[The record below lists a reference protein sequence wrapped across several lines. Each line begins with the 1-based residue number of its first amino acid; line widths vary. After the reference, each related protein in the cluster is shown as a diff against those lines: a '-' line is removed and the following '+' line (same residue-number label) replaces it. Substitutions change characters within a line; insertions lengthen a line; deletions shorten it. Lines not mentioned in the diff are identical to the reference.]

1 MDFRSA
7 AGYPPRLMPRSRR
20 APHVHKFGGA
30 SLADSAAVRHA
41 VEIIRRHRKEPTV
54 VVVSA
59 MAGTTDALLGVAQ
72 QAGAGESR
80 TVASL
85 IAGLR
90 SRHAETARALLPS
103 GGARAD
109 LLAYVGDVFE
119 ELEAL
124 AEGLRLLRE
133 LTPRTTDYLVAR
145 GERLSARLVAAALE
159 AAGGKAR
166 YVDALDLVH
175 TDGAFGQAAP
185 DFARTDRSVQRTLV
199 PLLARGI
206 VPVVPGFIGSTP
218 GGESATLGRG
228 GSDLTATLLARA
240 LGAAR
245 VSLWKDVP
253 GLLTADP
260 RVVPDARVIP
270 QLHAREAAEL
280 AYYGARVLHP
290 RALIPVAG
298 RRIPVHVRPFGD
310 PDAPGTEVSE
320 RVAPARFPVKA
331 LTAAGGQALVT
342 VTGNGMLGVPGIA
355 ARTFAALQARRI
367 SVSLISQASS
377 EHSICFSVPEALAAD
392 ARESLEREFAG
403 EIARG
408 EIDGV
413 ELAPGMATVAV
424 VGLGMH
430 GTPGV
435 AAAVFTAL
443 AAAKINVVAIAQ
455 GSSELNISVV
465 VEGRQAAEAQ
475 RRIHSAFQLSRIA
488 GGGVIQPER
497 MELVLL
503 GFGQIGRT
511 LAAMIGRVHRPALDL
526 RVAAVIDRS
535 GFVFDP
541 QGLGPRRLAALAAD
555 KKKGRRLADAPRGRA
570 GTAEEAIRHIAG
582 YALTRPVLLDLTA
595 DDTAGALEQGLTHGM
610 DLVLANKLPLAG
622 RRAVSDA
629 LWQTARARG
638 RRILHEATVGAG
650 LPIIDTYHKLT
661 ESGDR
666 VERIDGL
673 LSGTLGYVLS
683 DVSAG
688 AGFSQAVRSAM
699 HRGYTEPDPRE
710 DLSGMDVGRKALIL
724 GRLLGYPGELS
735 RSAVESL
742 VPKWARAIPLDEFLA
757 RLEELDNGWRR
768 RVEAAAKDHMVL
780 RYVATV
786 TPSRI
791 AVGLRPVP
799 TSSPLAALKGSD
811 NQVVFTTARYK
822 ANPLVIT
829 GPGAG
834 AEVTAAGVLN
844 DILRLAG
851 A

>member
-1 MDFRSA
+1 
-7 AGYPPRLMPRSRR
+7 
-20 APHVHKFGGA
+20 VHKFGGA

-41 VEIIRRHRKEPTV
+41 VDIIRRHRAEPTV

-59 MAGTTDALLGVAQ
+59 MAGTTDALLAVAQ
-72 QAGAGESR
+72 QAGSGDAR
-80 TVASL
+80 TVAPL
-85 IAGLR
+85 IARLR
-90 SRHAETARALLPS
+90 LRHAEVARALLP
-103 GGARAD
+103 GGRLRAD
-109 LLAYVGDVFE
+109 VLAVITARFA

-133 LTPRTTDYLVAR
+133 LTPRTTDYIVSR
-145 GERLSARLVAAALE
+145 GERLSATLVAAALE
-159 AAGGKAR
+159 AGGTRAH
-166 YVDALDLVH
+166 YVEATDLIH
-175 TDGAFGQAAP
+175 TDAAFGRASP
-185 DFARTDRSVQRTLV
+185 DYARTDRSVQRALL
-199 PLLARGI
+199 PLLERGI
-206 VPVVPGFIGSTP
+206 IPVVPGFIGSTP
-218 GGESATLGRG
+218 EGELATLGRG
-228 GSDLTATLLARA
+228 GSDLTATLLGRA
-240 LGAAR
+240 LGAKR

-280 AYYGARVLHP
+280 AYYGAKVLHP

-298 RRIPVHVRPFGD
+298 RRIPVFVRPFAD
-310 PDAPGTEVSE
+310 ADAPGTEVSE
-320 RVAPARFPVKA
+320 RVGAGRNPVKA
-331 LTAAGGQALVT
+331 LTAAGGQALIT

-355 ARTFAALQARRI
+355 ARTFAALHARQI

-377 EHSICFSVPEALAAD
+377 EHSICFSVPESVADD
-392 ARESLEREFAG
+392 ARESLTREFRE
-403 EIARG
+403 EIARN

-413 ELAPGMATVAV
+413 DASPGMATVAV

-430 GTPGV
+430 GTPGI
-435 AAAVFTAL
+435 AAGVFSAL
-443 AAAKINVVAIAQ
+443 AAGGINVVAIAQ

-465 VEGRQAAEAQ
+465 VEAREAAEAQ
-475 RRIHSAFQLSRIA
+475 RRIHAAFQLSRIA
-488 GGGVIQPER
+488 GGAVIRPER
-497 MELVLL
+497 MEVILL
-503 GFGQIGRT
+503 GYGQIGRT
-511 LAAMIGRVHRPALDL
+511 LADLVGRVRRPALSL
-526 RVAAVIDRS
+526 KVAAVIDRS

-541 QGLGPRRLAALAAD
+541 QGLGPRRLAALARD
-555 KKKGRRLADAPRGRA
+555 KRRGRPLASASRGRA
-570 GTAEEAIRHIAG
+570 GGAEEAIAHIAG
-582 YALTRPVLLDLTA
+582 YALTRPVLVDLTA
-595 DDTAGALEQGLTHGM
+595 DDTTGALEAALLHGM
-610 DLVLANKLPLAG
+610 DLVLANKRPIAG
-622 RRAVSDA
+622 RRAASEA

-666 VERIDGL
+666 VERIEGL

-683 DVSAG
+683 EVGDG
-688 AGFSQAVRSAM
+688 TPFSRAVRSAM
-699 HRGYTEPDPRE
+699 RLGYTEPDPRD

-724 GRLLGYPGELS
+724 ARLLGYRGELGRAS
-735 RSAVESL
+735 VESL
-742 VPKWARAIPLDEFLA
+742 VPKWARGLSLPEFLERLDE
-757 RLEELDNGWRR
+757 LDAGWKR
-768 RVEAAAKDHMVL
+768 RVDAARAQGSVL

-791 AVGLRPVP
+791 TVGLRPVP
-799 TSSPLAALKGSD
+799 AGSPLASIKGSD
-811 NQVVFTTARYK
+811 NQLVFTTARYK
-822 ANPLVIT
+822 ANPLVIR

>member
-1 MDFRSA
+1 
-7 AGYPPRLMPRSRR
+7 
-20 APHVHKFGGA
+20 VHKFGGA

-41 VEIIRRHRKEPTV
+41 VEIIRRHRREPTV

-59 MAGTTDALLGVAQ
+59 MAGTTDALLGVAR

-80 TVASL
+80 TVVSL
-85 IAGLR
+85 VARLR
-90 SRHAETARALLPS
+90 SRHAEVARALLPA
-103 GGARAD
+103 GRGRAD
-109 LLAYVGDVFE
+109 LLAYLSDAFE
-119 ELEAL
+119 ELKAL
-124 AEGLRLLRE
+124 AQGLRLLRD
-133 LTPRTTDYLVAR
+133 LSPRTTDSLVCR
-145 GERLSARLVAAALE
+145 GERLSARLVTAALE
-159 AAGGKAR
+159 ATGVKAK
-166 YVDALDLVH
+166 YVDALELVH
-175 TDGAFGQAAP
+175 TDSAFGHAAP
-185 DFARTDRSVQRTLV
+185 DYAHTDRATQRVLS
-199 PLLARGI
+199 PLLAGGI
-206 VPVVPGFIGSTP
+206 IPVVPGFIGRAP
-218 GGESATLGRG
+218 DGEVATLGRG
-228 GSDLTATLLARA
+228 GSDLTATLLARG

-280 AYYGARVLHP
+280 AYYGAKVLHP

-298 RRIPVHVRPFGD
+298 RRIPVYVRPFAD
-310 PDAPGTEVSE
+310 PEAPGTEVSE
-320 RVAPARFPVKA
+320 QVAPARLPVKA
-331 LTAAGGQALVT
+331 LTAAAGQALVT
-342 VTGNGMLGVPGIA
+342 VTGSGMLGVPGIA
-355 ARTFAALQARRI
+355 ARTFHALHERQI

-377 EHSICFSVPEALAAD
+377 EHSICFSLPETFAAE

-403 EIARG
+403 EIGRG

-413 ELAPGMATVAV
+413 EVDLDMATVAV

-435 AAAVFTAL
+435 AAGVFSAL
-443 AAAKINVVAIAQ
+443 ASANINVVAIAQ

-465 VEGRQAAEAQ
+465 VQARDAAEAQ
-475 RRIHSAFQLSRIA
+475 RRIHAGFQLSRIA
-488 GGGVIQPER
+488 GGGVVQPER
-497 MELVLL
+497 MEVVLL

-511 LAAMIGRVHRPALDL
+511 LATLIGRVRRPALDL

-541 QGLGPRRLAALAAD
+541 QGLSPRRLAALGKD
-555 KKKGRRLADAPRGRA
+555 KRAGRRLADAARGQA
-570 GTAEEAIRHIAG
+570 ATAEQAVQHVAS
-582 YALTRPVLLDLTA
+582 YALTRPVLVDLTA
-595 DDTAGALEQGLTHGM
+595 DETGPALEQALTHGM
-610 DLVLANKLPLAG
+610 DLVLANKRPLAG
-622 RRAVSDA
+622 RRAVSEV

-638 RRILHEATVGAG
+638 RRVLHEATVGAG

-673 LSGTLGYVLS
+673 LSGTLGFVLS
-683 DVSAG
+683 EVSEGRA
-688 AGFSQAVRSAM
+688 FSDAVRRAM
-699 HRGYTEPDPRE
+699 TRGFTEPDPRE

-724 GRLLGYPGELS
+724 ARLLGYPGELARGS
-735 RSAVESL
+735 VESL
-742 VPKWARAIPLDEFLA
+742 VPKWARGLSRSAFLD
-757 RLEELDNGWRR
+757 RLEELDGGWRK
-768 RVEAAAKDHMVL
+768 RVQRAAAGGCVL
-780 RYVATV
+780 RYVAMV
-786 TPSRI
+786 TPSKI
-791 AVGLRPVP
+791 AVGLRSVP
-799 TSSPLAALKGSD
+799 ATSPLAAIKGSD
-811 NQVVFTTARYK
+811 NQLVFTTARYK
-822 ANPLVIT
+822 SNPLVIT

>member
-1 MDFRSA
+1 
-7 AGYPPRLMPRSRR
+7 MPRSRR
-20 APHVHKFGGA
+20 PPHVHKFGGA
-30 SLADSAAVRHA
+30 SLADSTAVRHA
-41 VEIIRRHRKEPTV
+41 VDIIRHQAQEPTV

-80 TVASL
+80 AVAAL
-85 IAGLR
+85 IARLR
-90 SRHAETARALLPS
+90 SRHAETARAVLPA
-103 GGARAD
+103 GRLRAD
-109 LLAYVGDVFE
+109 LLACVSDVFA

-159 AAGGKAR
+159 AAGTRAR

-175 TDGAFGQAAP
+175 TDGVFGQAAP
-185 DFARTDRSVQRTLV
+185 DFPRTDRSAARTLL
-199 PLLARGI
+199 PLLARGL
-206 VPVVPGFIGSTP
+206 VPVVPGFIGATP
-218 GGESATLGRG
+218 GGEVATLGRG

-240 LGAAR
+240 LSAAR

-280 AYYGARVLHP
+280 AYYGAKVLHP
-290 RALIPVAG
+290 RTLIPVAG

-355 ARTFAALQARRI
+355 ARTFASLQARRI

-377 EHSICFSVPEALAAD
+377 EHSICFSVPEPLAAD

-408 EIDGV
+408 EIDGI
-413 ELAPGMATVAV
+413 ELGTGMATVAV

-435 AAAVFTAL
+435 AAAVFSAL
-443 AAAKINVVAIAQ
+443 AGAKINVVAIAQ

-465 VEGRQAAEAQ
+465 VEARQAAEAQ
-475 RRIHSAFQLSRIA
+475 RRIHAAFQLSRIA

-511 LAAMIGRVHRPALDL
+511 LAGMIGRVRRPALDL

-541 QGLGPRRLAALAAD
+541 QGLGPRRLAALAAE
-555 KKKGRRLADAPRGRA
+555 KKKGRRLAELPRARA
-570 GTAEEAIRHIAG
+570 ATAEEAVRHVAG
-582 YALTRPVLLDLTA
+582 YALTRPVLVDLTA
-595 DDTAGALEQGLTHGM
+595 HDTAAALELGLTHGM

-622 RRAVSDA
+622 RRGMSDS

-666 VERIDGL
+666 VERIEGL
-673 LSGTLGYVLS
+673 LSGTLGFVLGAVS
-683 DVSAG
+683 DG
-688 AGFSQAVRSAM
+688 AAFSHAVRTAM
-699 HRGYTEPDPRE
+699 QRGYTEPDPRE

-742 VPKWARAIPLDEFLA
+742 VPKWARAIPLAEFLE
-757 RLEELDNGWRR
+757 RLPELDSGWRR
-768 RVEAAAKDHMVL
+768 RVAAAAKDGMVL

-786 TPSRI
+786 TRSRI

-799 TSSPLAALKGSD
+799 SSSPLAALRGSD

>member
-1 MDFRSA
+1 
-7 AGYPPRLMPRSRR
+7 
-20 APHVHKFGGA
+20 VHKFGGA

-41 VEIIRRHRKEPTV
+41 VDIIRRHRAEPTV

-59 MAGTTDALLGVAQ
+59 MAGTTDALLAVAQ
-72 QAGAGESR
+72 QAGSGDAR
-80 TVASL
+80 TVAPL
-85 IAGLR
+85 IARLR
-90 SRHAETARALLPS
+90 LRHAEVARALLP
-103 GGARAD
+103 GGRLRAD
-109 LLAYVGDVFE
+109 VLAVITERFA

-133 LTPRTTDYLVAR
+133 LTPRTTDYIVSR
-145 GERLSARLVAAALE
+145 GERLSATLVAAALE
-159 AAGGKAR
+159 AGGTRAR
-166 YVDALDLVH
+166 YVEATDLIH
-175 TDGAFGQAAP
+175 TDAAFGRASP
-185 DFARTDRSVQRTLV
+185 DYARTDRSVQRALL
-199 PLLARGI
+199 PLLERGI

-218 GGESATLGRG
+218 GGELATLGRG
-228 GSDLTATLLARA
+228 GSDLTATLLGRA
-240 LGAAR
+240 LGAKR

-280 AYYGARVLHP
+280 AYYGAKVLHP

-298 RRIPVHVRPFGD
+298 RRIPVFVRPFAD
-310 PDAPGTEVSE
+310 ADAPGTEVSE
-320 RVAPARFPVKA
+320 RVGAGRNPVKA
-331 LTAAGGQALVT
+331 LTAAGGQALIT

-355 ARTFAALQARRI
+355 ARTFAALHARQI

-377 EHSICFSVPEALAAD
+377 EHSICFSVPEPVADD
-392 ARESLEREFAG
+392 ARESLTREFRE

-413 ELAPGMATVAV
+413 DASPGMATVAV

-430 GTPGV
+430 GTPGI
-435 AAAVFTAL
+435 AAGVFSAL
-443 AAAKINVVAIAQ
+443 AAGGINVVAIAQ

-465 VEGRQAAEAQ
+465 VEAREAAEAQ
-475 RRIHSAFQLSRIA
+475 RRIHAAFQLSRIA
-488 GGGVIQPER
+488 GGAVIRPER
-497 MELVLL
+497 MEVILL
-503 GFGQIGRT
+503 GYGQIGRT
-511 LAAMIGRVHRPALDL
+511 LADLVGRVRRPALSL
-526 RVAAVIDRS
+526 KVAAVIDRS

-541 QGLGPRRLAALAAD
+541 QGLGPRRLAALARD
-555 KKKGRRLADAPRGRA
+555 KRRGRPLASAPRGRA
-570 GTAEEAIRHIAG
+570 GGAEEAIAHIAG
-582 YALTRPVLLDLTA
+582 YALTRPVLVDLTA
-595 DDTAGALEQGLTHGM
+595 DDTTGALEAALLHGM
-610 DLVLANKLPLAG
+610 DLVLANKRPIAG
-622 RRAVSDA
+622 RRAASEA

-666 VERIDGL
+666 VERIEGL

-683 DVSAG
+683 EVGDG
-688 AGFSQAVRSAM
+688 TPFSRAVRSAM
-699 HRGYTEPDPRE
+699 RLGYTEPDPRE

-724 GRLLGYPGELS
+724 ARLLGYRGELGRAS
-735 RSAVESL
+735 VESL
-742 VPKWARAIPLDEFLA
+742 VPKWARALSLPEFLERLDE
-757 RLEELDNGWRR
+757 LDAGWKR
-768 RVEAAAKDHMVL
+768 RVDAARAQGSVL

-799 TSSPLAALKGSD
+799 AGSPLASIKGSD
-811 NQVVFTTARYK
+811 NQLVFTTARYK
-822 ANPLVIT
+822 ANPLVIR

>member
-1 MDFRSA
+1 
-7 AGYPPRLMPRSRR
+7 
-20 APHVHKFGGA
+20 VHKFGGA

-41 VEIIRRHRKEPTV
+41 VAIIRRHRHEPTV

-59 MAGTTDALLGVAQ
+59 MAGTTDALLGVAR

-85 IAGLR
+85 VDGLR
-90 SRHAETARALLPS
+90 SRHAEVARALLPA
-103 GGARAD
+103 GRARAD
-109 LLAYVGDVFE
+109 LLAYVGDVFA

-133 LTPRTTDYLVAR
+133 LTPRTTDYLVSR
-145 GERLSARLVAAALE
+145 GERLSARLVTAALE
-159 AAGGKAR
+159 AEGTRAS

-185 DFARTDRSVQRTLV
+185 DFARTDRSVQRTLL

-206 VPVVPGFIGSTP
+206 VPVVPGFIGAAP
-218 GGESATLGRG
+218 DGEVATLGRG

-240 LGAAR
+240 LGASR

-298 RRIPVHVRPFGD
+298 RRIPVYVRPFGD
-310 PDAPGTEVSE
+310 PDASGTEVSE
-320 RVAPARFPVKA
+320 RVARARFPVKA
-331 LTAAGGQALVT
+331 LSAAGGQALLT
-342 VTGNGMLGVPGIA
+342 VAGNGMLGVPGIA

-377 EHSICFSVPEALAAD
+377 EHSICFSAPETLARD
-392 ARESLEREFAG
+392 ATESLEREFAG

-413 ELAPGMATVAV
+413 DVAPGMATVAV
-424 VGLGMH
+424 VGLGMA

-435 AAAVFTAL
+435 AAGVFSAL
-443 AAAKINVVAIAQ
+443 AAGKINVVAIAQ

-465 VEGRQAAEAQ
+465 VEARQAADAQ
-475 RRIHSAFQLSRIA
+475 RRIHAAFQLSRIA

-497 MELVLL
+497 MEIVLL
-503 GFGQIGRT
+503 GFGQIGRALAT
-511 LAAMIGRVHRPALDL
+511 LVGRVRRPALDL
-526 RVAAVIDRS
+526 RIAAVVDRS

-541 QGLGPRRLAALAAD
+541 QGLGARRLAALAAE
-555 KKKGRRLADAPRGRA
+555 KKKERRLADAPGGQA
-570 GTAEEAIRHIAG
+570 ATAEEAVRHIAG
-582 YALTRPVLLDLTA
+582 YALTRPVLVDLTA
-595 DDTAGALEQGLTHGM
+595 DDTGAALDAALTHGM

-622 RRAVSDA
+622 RRGASEA

-650 LPIIDTYHKLT
+650 LPIIDTFHKLT

-666 VERIDGL
+666 VERIEGL
-673 LSGTLGYVLS
+673 LSGTLGFVLS
-683 DVSAG
+683 EVGDG
-688 AGFSQAVRSAM
+688 TPFSKAVRRAM
-699 HRGYTEPDPRE
+699 ALGYTEPDPRE

-724 GRLLGYPGELS
+724 ARLLGYPGELS
-735 RSAVESL
+735 RTAVESL
-742 VPKWARAIPLDEFLA
+742 VPKWARSIPLAEFLE
-757 RLEELDNGWRR
+757 RLAELDAGWRR
-768 RVEAAAKDHMVL
+768 RVDTAARDGMVL

-786 TPSRI
+786 TPARV
-791 AVGLRPVP
+791 AVGLRTVP
-799 TSSPLAALKGSD
+799 MSSPLAAIKGSD
-811 NQVVFTTARYK
+811 NQLVFTTSRYK

>member
-1 MDFRSA
+1 
-7 AGYPPRLMPRSRR
+7 MPRSRR

-41 VEIIRRHRKEPTV
+41 VDIIHRHRPEATV

-59 MAGTTDALLGVAQ
+59 MAGTTDALLAVAE
-72 QAGAGESR
+72 QAGAGDSR

-85 IAGLR
+85 IARLR
-90 SRHAETARALLPS
+90 SRHAEAARALLPA
-103 GGARAD
+103 GRGRAEVLSHIAEAFD
-109 LLAYVGDVFE
+109 

-124 AEGLRLLRE
+124 AQGLRLLRE
-133 LTPRTTDYLVAR
+133 LTPRTTDYLVSR
-145 GERLSARLVAAALE
+145 GERLSARLVAGALE
-159 AAGGKAR
+159 ATGTRAR
-166 YVDALDLVH
+166 YVDALDVIH
-175 TDGAFGQAAP
+175 TDNAFGRAAP
-185 DFARTDRSVQRTLV
+185 DYPRSDRAIHRVLA

-206 VPVVPGFIGSTP
+206 VPVLPGFIGATP
-218 GGESATLGRG
+218 EGEVATLGRG
-228 GSDLTATLLARA
+228 GTDLTATLVARG
-240 LGAAR
+240 LGASR

-270 QLHAREAAEL
+270 QLHSREAAEL
-280 AYYGARVLHP
+280 AYYGAKVLHP
-290 RALIPVAG
+290 RALIPLAG
-298 RRIPVHVRPFGD
+298 RRIPIFVRPFGD
-310 PDAPGTEVSE
+310 PASPGTEVSE
-320 RVAPARFPVKA
+320 RVARARFPVKA
-331 LTAAGGQALVT
+331 LTAAGGQALIT

-355 ARTFAALQARRI
+355 ARTFAALHARQI

-377 EHSICFSVPEALAAD
+377 EHSICFSVPDAAAAD
-392 ARESLEREFAG
+392 ARESLEREFRS

-413 ELAPGMATVAV
+413 EVASGMATIAV

-430 GTPGV
+430 GTPGI
-435 AAAVFTAL
+435 AAAVFSAL
-443 AAAKINVVAIAQ
+443 AAGRINVVAIAQ

-465 VEGRQAAEAQ
+465 VDAAQTGEAL
-475 RRIHSAFQLSRIA
+475 RRIHAAFQLSRIA
-488 GGGVIQPER
+488 GGAVIQPER
-497 MELVLL
+497 MEVILL

-511 LAAMIGRVHRPALDL
+511 LAGLIGDVRRPALSL
-526 RVAAVIDRS
+526 RVAGVVDRS

-541 QGLGPRRLAALAAD
+541 QGVSARRLASLSREKRKGRLLAELP
-555 KKKGRRLADAPRGRA
+555 KGRRA
-570 GTAEEAIRHIAG
+570 TTEEAVAHMAG
-582 YALTRPVLLDLTA
+582 YALTRPVLVDLTA
-595 DDTAGALEQGLTHGM
+595 DDTAGALELALTHGM

-622 RRAVSDA
+622 RRGISES

-650 LPIIDTYHKLT
+650 LPIIDTYHKLI

-666 VERIDGL
+666 VDRIEGL

-683 DVSAG
+683 EVSAG
-688 AGFSQAVRSAM
+688 TPFSRAVRTAM
-699 HRGYTEPDPRE
+699 SRGYTEPDPRE

-724 GRLLGYPGELS
+724 ARLLGYTGELS
-735 RSAVESL
+735 RASVESL
-742 VPKWARAIPLDEFLA
+742 VPKWARGLSLKEFLE
-757 RLEELDNGWRR
+757 RLPELDAGWAR
-768 RVEAAAKDHMVL
+768 RVRQASAQGTVL

-786 TPSRI
+786 TSAKF
-791 AVGLRPVP
+791 AVGLRAVSS
-799 TSSPLAALKGSD
+799 SSPLAGIKGSD
-811 NQVVFTTARYK
+811 NQLVFTTARYRS
-822 ANPLVIT
+822 NPLVIT